1 MLPLFESKSNAF
13 RTAKLLLEILNVKIS
28 DTTLKKE
35 IEEHPDYPSLLS
47 ISDVLNTYHVENLSV
62 KFQHD
67 QFVNIPTPFIT
78 PIKDSKIITD
88 SLTVVKEITADT
100 VHFFE
105 PEKNQWVIC
114 SKEDFL
120 KRWTSGIVLLTEV
133 ESGAGEKGYDEK
145 IRVAK
150 RNRAIQYLT
159 TFSIPAIVIIA
170 GINAIMQK
178 GISTLFP
185 FIFLVL
191 ALIGTITGVL
201 LLWFEIDQHNP
212 IIQQICSAGKKA
224 NCGAVLQSKASKIM
238 GISWSAIGFS
248 YFMGMLLL
256 LLLKGIANPQALF
269 ITAWVNVL
277 AVPYVIYSIYYQWRV
292 AKQWCLLCL
301 SVQSILV
308 LQLVTALIDGWHTL
322 LPLNNIGASLILQ
335 SITAFITP
343 FIFTTILLPA
353 LQKAKESKSIH
364 AELQRL
370 KHNPQIFESLL
381 HKQKKV
387 TENPEGLGITLGNPN
402 ATYKL
407 VKVCNPY
414 CGPCADAHIP
424 MEELLHNNPDVQIQ
438 ILFTASNKEG
448 DSKAPPV
455 KHLLAIAE
463 TNDEKL
469 IKQALGDWYLADK
482 KDYEVFAAKYP
493 MNGELKQQD
502 DKIEAM
508 QNWCNKVKI
517 EFTPTFFIS
526 INNDGQGTNFHQ
538 LPKIY
543 RPHDLKYFLS
553 V

>member
-1 MLPLFESKSNAF
+1 MLSLFESKSNCFLA
-13 RTAKLLLEILNVKIS
+13 AKQLLAILNVKIS

-88 SLTVVKEITADT
+88 SFTVVKGITADT
-100 VHFFE
+100 VHFFD
-105 PEKNQWVIC
+105 PEKNQWVIS
-114 SKEDFL
+114 SKNDFL

-133 ESGAGEKGYDEK
+133 ESGAGEKEYDRK
-145 IRVAK
+145 IRAEK
-150 RNRAIQYLT
+150 RNRIIQYLAI
-159 TFSIPAIVIIA
+159 FSIPAIAIIA
-170 GINAIMQK
+170 GMIAVMQN

-185 FIFLVL
+185 FIFLVF

-212 IIQQICSAGKKA
+212 VIQQICSAGKKV
-224 NCGAVLQSKASKIM
+224 NCGAVLQSKASKII

-256 LLLKGIANPQALF
+256 LLFSGIANPQALF
-269 ITAWVNVL
+269 ISAWANVL
-277 AVPYVIYSIYYQWRV
+277 AVPYVIFSIYYQWRV

-301 SVQSILV
+301 AVQSILV
-308 LQLVTALIDGWHTL
+308 LQFITALVGGWHAI
-322 LPLNNIGASLILQ
+322 NNISPGLILQ
-335 SITAFITP
+335 SITAFVIP

-353 LQKAKESKSIH
+353 LQKSKESKNIH
-364 AELQRL
+364 TELQRL
-370 KHNPQIFESLL
+370 KHNPQVFESLL
-381 HKQKKV
+381 QKQKKV
-387 TENPEGLGITLGNPN
+387 TENPEGLGITLGNPD

-424 MEELLHNNPDVQIQ
+424 IEELLHNNPDVQIQ

-448 DSKAPPV
+448 DRKAPPV

-482 KDYEVFAAKYP
+482 KDYDAFAAKYP

-502 DKIEAM
+502 AKIEAM
-508 QNWCNKVKI
+508 QDWCDKATI

-526 INNDGQGTNFHQ
+526 INSDGQAMNFHQ
-538 LPKIY
+538 LPEIY
-543 RPHDLKYFLS
+543 RVRDLKYFLS